1 MFKKSFVLVIL
12 TISTIFIFLGCTS
25 NESSIRIMGI
35 TIEKYNK
42 QTNKYEEYQ
51 QITKKDKIEEVK
63 KIVEQVTLQD
73 DIKTTTEE
81 TSDYQFYFNIKTKN
95 VEIKQVTYQIKKE
108 DKDRIL
114 LGIDGIYH
122 PLTREEG
129 EALTNILI
137 KK

>member
-12 TISTIFIFLGCTS
+12 TISTIFIFLGCSS

-108 DKDRIL
+108 DKDQIL

-122 PLTREEG
+122 PLTQEEG